1 MIDSRVYRV
10 KQPIEIMKG
19 ITLQKGQELEIV
31 RDVVY
36 MNGYPIPPEM
46 QPIFYAFII
55 NNPTLF
61 EDDTR
66 QW

>member
-1 MIDSRVYRV
+1 MIDSRVYRA
-10 KQPIEIMKG
+10 KQPIEIIKG
-19 ITLQKGQELEIV
+19 INLPKGQELEIV

-36 MNGYPIPPEM
+36 MNGYPVPVEM
-46 QPIFYAFII
+46 QPMFYSFII